1 MQVKTQKEKQRGG
14 GHEEEQKKTGFKYTT
29 ENDYKVETPAETQ
42 LN

>member
-1 MQVKTQKEKQRGG
+1 MKKNR
-14 GHEEEQKKTGFKYTT
+14 KKTGFKYTT